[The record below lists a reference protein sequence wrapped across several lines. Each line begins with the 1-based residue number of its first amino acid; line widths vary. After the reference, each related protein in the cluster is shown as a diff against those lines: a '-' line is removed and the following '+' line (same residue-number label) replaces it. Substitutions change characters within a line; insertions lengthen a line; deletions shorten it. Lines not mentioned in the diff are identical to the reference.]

1 MIEGMKRLINPR
13 ASDRRRTRLRLTLT
27 PGSRIGI
34 YEVTGQIG
42 AGGMGEVYRAIDTNL
57 KRSVAIKV
65 LPPSVAADAERLA
78 RFQREAE
85 VLATL
90 NHSNIGAI
98 YGLEKT
104 ADFTALVME
113 LVEGDDLSQRIARG
127 PIPLDEA
134 LPIAKQIADAL
145 EAAHEQGIIH
155 RDLKPANIKVRGD
168 GAVKVLDFGLAKAVA
183 PQGASATADAMNSP
197 TITTPAMTKTGMILG
212 TAAYMA
218 PEQARGKT
226 VDRRADTWSFGVVV
240 FEMLTGRRAFGGDDV
255 VHTLALVM
263 TKEPEWA
270 ALPSS
275 TPPALRGLLR
285 RCLDKDPKRRLQAIG
300 DARVVIEDL
309 ISGASADDATGTPN
323 PSHRSNRR
331 PWSRALPWVVS
342 AAALATTAVAV
353 WSPWGADKPIDPP
366 LVRLDVDLGAD
377 VSLRAPTSVGSSVAI
392 SADGTRLA
400 YASGSPTRLFI
411 RRLDQSKAVELPGT
425 EGATVPFF
433 SPDGQWVGFV
443 SGGKAN
449 KISVDGGAVIPLTDV
464 TNIMC
469 VSWSEDGS
477 IVISASRKVVR
488 IPPGGGPPETVTE
501 VRDGE
506 LRLLASQVLPGG
518 QAILFAADNPGPVDK
533 TTINVVTLADER
545 KTLIQGGATPRFLA
559 TASGVGH
566 LVYVRGATLFAV
578 PFDLR
583 TRTTRGTPVPMVD
596 DVAHEQ
602 QAGVGQFDVSRTG
615 TLVYRRAIDG
625 SSVLTTFDANG
636 KREPLQAKPGM
647 YADLRLSPDGRRLAV
662 RVLDAG
668 DQDIFVYDLERDV
681 MTRLTFGGGQ
691 YTSPAWSPDGRYVV
705 FASVGNG
712 ILQARADGA
721 SLPQALTHSQTFQ
734 SPASF
739 TPDGKR
745 LAYVE
750 SLGGAAQLWTVSLTE
765 EGGYLK
771 AGTAERFLTS
781 SANDGYP
788 SFSPD
793 GRWLAYASTES
804 GATEVFVRAFPQP
817 ASGLGG
823 RWQISTNGGTAP
835 VWSRSGR
842 DLFYQSGDQ
851 IMAASYAVTVDTFVP
866 GKPRVWAPTRVA
878 PGRPNT
884 RAWDLAPDGNRV
896 ALLTPVDSSEGGKQE
911 HVVVLLQ
918 NFFDELRR
926 RVPLRK

>member
-1 MIEGMKRLINPR
+1 
-13 ASDRRRTRLRLTLT
+13 
-27 PGSRIGI
+27 
-34 YEVTGQIG
+34 
-42 AGGMGEVYRAIDTNL
+42 MGEVYRAIDINL
-57 KRSVAIKV
+57 KRSVALKV

-85 VLATL
+85 VLAAL
-90 NHSNIGAI
+90 NHTNIGAI

-113 LVEGDDLSQRIARG
+113 LVEGADLSQRIERG

-168 GAVKVLDFGLAKAVA
+168 GTVKVLDFGVAKAIEPAVR
-183 PQGASATADAMNSP
+183 SSP
-197 TITTPAMTKTGMILG
+197 GHSMSLTTPAMTQTGMILG

-255 VHTLALVM
+255 SHTLALVM

-270 ALPSS
+270 AFPSS

-300 DARVVIEDL
+300 DARLVIEDL
-309 ISGASADDATGTPN
+309 ISGASDDSTGTPN
-323 PSHRSNRR
+323 PSNLSNRR
-331 PWSRALPWVVS
+331 PWSRALPWVV
-342 AAALATTAVAV
+342 AATALATTAVVSV
-353 WSPWGADKPIDPP
+353 WSSWRVDTPIDRP

-377 VSLRAPTSVGSSVAI
+377 VSFPPPSSVASSVAI
-392 SADGTRLA
+392 SPDGTRLA

-425 EGATVPFF
+425 QGATVLSF

-443 SGGKAN
+443 SGGRAN
-449 KISVDGGAVIPLTDV
+449 KISVEGGAVIPLTEV
-464 TNIMC
+464 TNISC

-488 IPPGGGPPETVTE
+488 IPPGGGAPETVTE
-501 VRDGE
+501 VRNGE

-533 TTINVVTLADER
+533 TTIDVVTLADHVR
-545 KTLIQGGATPRFLA
+545 KTLIQGGATPHFLS
-559 TASGVGH
+559 TANGVGY

-578 PFDLR
+578 PFDLN
-583 TRTTRGTPVPMVD
+583 TRTTRGTAVPIVD

-615 TLVYRRAIDG
+615 TLIYRRAIGG
-625 SSVLTTFDANG
+625 SSALTTLDASG
-636 KREPLQAKPGM
+636 KKEPLQAKPGM
-647 YADLRLSPDGRRLAV
+647 YLGLRLSPDGRSVAV
-662 RVLDAG
+662 TVLDAG
-668 DQDIFVYDLERDV
+668 GQDIFVYDLERDV

-691 YTSPAWSPDGRYVV
+691 YNAPAWSPDGRYVV

-712 ILQARADGA
+712 IFQARVDGA
-721 SLPQALTHSQTFQ
+721 GLPQALTQGQAFQ
-734 SPASF
+734 VPGSF
-739 TPDGKR
+739 TPDCKR

-750 SLGGAAQLWTVSLTE
+750 SFGGVGQLWSVPLTE
-765 EGGYLK
+765 EGGQLK
-771 AGTAERFLTS
+771 TGTAERFLKS
-781 SANDGYP
+781 SANDSYP

-793 GRWLAYASTES
+793 GRWLAYASTEA

-817 ASGLGG
+817 ASESGS

-835 VWSRSGR
+835 VWSRSGH

-851 IMAASYAVTVDTFVP
+851 IMAASYAATGDTFVP
-866 GKPRVWAPTRVA
+866 GKPRAWVSTRVA
-878 PGRPNT
+878 PGRPNSN
-884 RAWDLAPDGNRV
+884 AWDLAPDGKRV
-896 ALLTPVDSSEGGKQE
+896 ALLAPVDSSDGGKQE

-926 RVPLRK
+926 RVPPGK

>member
-1 MIEGMKRLINPR
+1 
-13 ASDRRRTRLRLTLT
+13 
-27 PGSRIGI
+27 
-34 YEVTGQIG
+34 
-42 AGGMGEVYRAIDTNL
+42 MGEVYRAIDINL

-65 LPPSVAADAERLA
+65 LAPSVAADAERLA

-85 VLATL
+85 VLAAL
-90 NHSNIGAI
+90 NHTNIGAI

-113 LVEGDDLSQRIARG
+113 LVEGDDLSHRIARG

-155 RDLKPANIKVRGD
+155 RDLKPANIKVRRD
-168 GAVKVLDFGLAKAVA
+168 GTVKVLDFGLAKAIEPAVSSS
-183 PQGASATADAMNSP
+183 PGHSISP
-197 TITTPAMTKTGMILG
+197 TITTPAMTQTGMILG

-240 FEMLTGRRAFGGDDV
+240 FEMLTGRRAFGGDNV
-255 VHTLALVM
+255 SHTLALVM

-270 ALPSS
+270 AFPSS
-275 TPPALRGLLR
+275 TPAALRGLLR

-300 DARVVIEDL
+300 DARLVIEDL

-323 PSHRSNRR
+323 PAKLSNRR
-331 PWSRALPWVVS
+331 RWSLALPWVVT
-342 AAALATTAVAV
+342 ATALATTAAVSV
-353 WSPWGADKPIDPP
+353 WSSWRADKPIARP

-377 VSLRAPTSVGSSVAI
+377 VALPAPTKAGSNVAI
-392 SADGTRLA
+392 SPDGTRLA

-411 RRLDQSKAVELPGT
+411 RRLDQSKAVELAGT
-425 EGATVPFF
+425 QGANLLFF

-443 SGGKAN
+443 SGGRAN
-449 KISVDGGAVIPLTDV
+449 KISVEGGAVIPLADV
-464 TNIMC
+464 TNINS

-477 IVISASRKVVR
+477 IFIGASRTVVR
-488 IPPGGGPPETVTE
+488 VPPGGGPAETVTE
-501 VRDGE
+501 VRKGE

-533 TTINVVTLADER
+533 TTIDVFTLADHER

-559 TASGVGH
+559 TANGVGH

-578 PFDLR
+578 PFDLN
-583 TRTTRGTPVPMVD
+583 TRTTRGTAIPIVD

-602 QAGVGQFDVSRTG
+602 QAGDGQFDVSRTG
-615 TLVYRRAIDG
+615 TLVYRRAIGG
-625 SSVLTTFDANG
+625 SSALAMSDASG
-636 KREPLQAKPGM
+636 KKEPLHAKPGM
-647 YADLRLSPDGRRLAV
+647 YLSLRLSPDGRRVAV
-662 RVLDAG
+662 TVLDAG
-668 DQDIFVYDLERDV
+668 GQDIFVYDLERDV
-681 MTRLTFGGGQ
+681 LTRLTFGGGQ
-691 YTSPAWSPDGRYVV
+691 YASPAWSPDGHYVV

-712 ILQARADGA
+712 IFQARADGA
-721 SLPQALTHSQTFQ
+721 GLPQALTHSQTFQ

-739 TPDGKR
+739 TPDGER
-745 LAYVE
+745 LAYNE
-750 SLGGAAQLWTVSLTE
+750 SLGGVAQLWTVSLTE
-765 EGGYLK
+765 EDGHLK
-771 AGTAERFLTS
+771 AGTGERFLTS
-781 SANDGYP
+781 SANDSYP
-788 SFSPD
+788 AFSPD
-793 GRWLAYASTES
+793 GRWIAYASTEA

-817 ASGLGG
+817 ASASGG

-835 VWSRSGR
+835 VWSRSGH
-842 DLFYQSGDQ
+842 DLFFQSGDQ
-851 IMAASYAVTVDTFVP
+851 IMAASYAVTGDTFLP
-866 GKPRVWAPTRVA
+866 GKPRVWAPKLVA
-878 PGRPNT
+878 PGRPNSY
-884 RAWDLAPDGNRV
+884 AWDLAPDGKRV
-896 ALLTPVDSSEGGKQE
+896 VLLTPVDSSDSGKQE

-926 RVPLRK
+926 RVPLGK

>member
-1 MIEGMKRLINPR
+1 
-13 ASDRRRTRLRLTLT
+13 
-27 PGSRIGI
+27 
-34 YEVTGQIG
+34 
-42 AGGMGEVYRAIDTNL
+42 MGEVYRAIDINL
-57 KRSVAIKV
+57 KRFVAIKV
-65 LPPSVAADAERLA
+65 LPASVAADAERLA
-78 RFQREAE
+78 RFRREAE
-85 VLATL
+85 VLAAL
-90 NHSNIGAI
+90 NHTNIGAI

-113 LVEGDDLSQRIARG
+113 LVEGDDLSQRIGRG

-155 RDLKPANIKVRGD
+155 RDLKPANIKVRAD
-168 GAVKVLDFGLAKAVA
+168 GTVKVLDFGLAKAIEPAV
-183 PQGASATADAMNSP
+183 GSSSGDAMSP
-197 TITTPAMTKTGMILG
+197 TITSPAMTQTGMILG

-240 FEMLTGRRAFGGDDV
+240 FEMLTGRRAFGGDNV
-255 VHTLALVM
+255 SHTLALVM

-300 DARVVIEDL
+300 DARLVIEDL
-309 ISGASADDATGTPN
+309 ISGASPDEATGTPN
-323 PSHRSNRR
+323 PSNLSNRR
-331 PWSRALPWVVS
+331 PWSRALPWVV
-342 AAALATTAVAV
+342 AATALATTAAV
-353 WSPWGADKPIDPP
+353 LMWSARRAEPPIARP
-366 LVRLDVDLGAD
+366 LVRLDVDLGVD
-377 VSLRAPTSVGSSVAI
+377 VSLPAPASVGSSVAI
-392 SADGTRLA
+392 SPDGTRLA

-411 RRLDQSKAVELPGT
+411 RRLDQSKAVELPAT
-425 EGATVPFF
+425 EGATAPFF

-443 SGGKAN
+443 SRGRAN

-464 TNIMC
+464 ANIIALI
-469 VSWSEDGS
+469 WGEDGS
-477 IVISASRKVVR
+477 IVISASRKVLR
-488 IPPGGGPPETVTE
+488 IPPGGGPPETVAE
-501 VRDGE
+501 VREGE

-533 TTINVVTLADER
+533 TTINVATLGGHER
-545 KTLIQGGATPRFLA
+545 NTLIRGGATPRFLS
-559 TASGVGH
+559 TANGVGH

-578 PFDLR
+578 PFDLISR
-583 TRTTRGTPVPMVD
+583 TPRGAAVPMVD

-615 TLVYRRAIDG
+615 TLVYRKAIG
-625 SSVLTTFDANG
+625 GAAAFTMLDASG
-636 KREPLQAKPGM
+636 KSEPLHAKPGM
-647 YADLRLSPDGRRLAV
+647 YADLRLSPDGRRIAV
-662 RVLDAG
+662 RMLGAG
-668 DQDIFVYDLERDV
+668 DQDIVVYDLERDV

-691 YTSPAWSPDGRYVV
+691 YTSPTWSPDGRYVI

-712 ILQARADGA
+712 IFQARADGA
-721 SLPQALTHSQTFQ
+721 SLPLALTHSQTFQ

-739 TPDGKR
+739 TPDGRR

-750 SLGGAAQLWTVSLTE
+750 TLGGVAQLWTVSLTE
-765 EGGYLK
+765 EGDHLK
-771 AGTAERFLTS
+771 AGAAERFLTS
-781 SANDGYP
+781 SASDGYP

-793 GRWLAYASTES
+793 GRWLAYTSTEA
-804 GATEVFVRAFPQP
+804 GATEVFVRAYPQP
-817 ASGLGG
+817 ASGSGR

-835 VWSRSGR
+835 VWSRSGH
-842 DLFYQSGDQ
+842 DLFYQAGDQ
-851 IMAASYAVTVDTFVP
+851 IMSASYAVTGDTFVP
-866 GKPRVWAPTRVA
+866 GKPGVWSSARVA

-884 RAWDLAPDGNRV
+884 HAWDLAPDGKRV
-896 ALLTPVDSSEGGKQE
+896 ALLTPVDSSDSSKQE

-926 RVPLRK
+926 RVPLGK